1 VVARDTGTVV
11 LFPTPD
17 DRWLTGVC
25 AAAANDVWVVG
36 RSGLILRGPPGERDG
51 GVP

>member
-1 VVARDTGTVV
+1 VDGTLTVV
-11 LFPTPD
+11 PTPD
-17 DRWLTGVC
+17 DRWLVGVY

-36 RSGLILRGPPGERDG
+36 RSGLIMRGPPGRLRDG